1 MGRISTDQS
10 HQVMAV
16 LATNVDWDTV
26 DFDGLQD
33 LIVRR
38 PKDAGA
44 AFGAWLR
51 NGGRFNIK
59 GPSALVVDRSKPFD
73 PVKFIGSGWSIV
85 EEDTRSLALTEI
97 DFSKVRFESG
107 LQDGERYITGEEK
120 LKRLTAMPE
129 IRLDTKIGQ
138 ALYEE
143 KGQATLRFIHDHFN
157 VSWFELAGTVLRYS
171 VGHRYFLYLYRVGDG
186 SWAWRYR
193 WLDRG
198 RRRGSVSPLLA
209 S

>member
-1 MGRISTDQS
+1 
-10 HQVMAV
+10 MAV

-51 NGGRFNIK
+51 NGGRFAIK
-59 GPSALVVDRSKPFD
+59 APSALVVDRSKPFD
-73 PVKFIGSGWSIV
+73 PVKFVGAGWSIV
-85 EEDTRSLALTEI
+85 EEDTRSLALTEL

-107 LQDGERYITGEEK
+107 LQEGERYITGEEK
-120 LKRLTAMPE
+120 LKRLTALPE
-129 IRLDTKIGQ
+129 IRLDAKIGQ

-143 KGQATLRFIHDHFN
+143 KGQATLRFLHDHFG
-157 VSWFELAGTVLRYS
+157 VSWIEFAGTVLRDS
-171 VGHRYFLYLYRVGDG
+171 DGRRCFLCLYRRGDG
-186 SWAWRYR
+186 SWDWFCF
-193 WLDRG
+193 WLDRV
-198 RRRGSVSPLLA
+198 RYRGNVSPLLA